1 MFGGTRGVDLRDSVR
16 LKPFLLLLL
25 LVFLSAAAKR
35 AEEGGGEAA
44 NITDANNQ
52 DAVHSVYK
60 DARPEGDRGVVAG
73 GTRGNWVGDL
83 LLTGI

>member
-1 MFGGTRGVDLRDSVR
+1 MFGGRRGVDLRDSVR

-25 LVFLSAAAKR
+25 LVFLNAASKR
-35 AEEGGGEAA
+35 AEEGGEAA
-44 NITDANNQ
+44 NIKHIQ
-52 DAVHSVYK
+52 DTVHSVYK
-60 DARPEGDRGVVAG
+60 DDKPEGDRGVAG